1 MAKKVK
7 EKVSSTKSS
16 AMKPI
21 TGAITRVGEILGL
34 KKTKREEVVDEQKLI
49 NEIIEQ
55 NNRLRER
62 LKALSFR
69 TKKIPEEQMANEQ
82 RKVAMLILKLSD
94 YDISSMPDTREID
107 RALYDLCDELQ
118 EAYRKGD
125 SLTAHYIV
133 ETLTYGI
140 ANGHR
145 PLTANE
151 RKREDEI
158 MQKREQKVQTYLKIT
173 QATQNVYTCG
183 VSVQKNTEK
192 VQSNKSTMQS
202 QMQAIEDFKKD
213 KQHPENAKAVE
224 IIKNAGGRM
233 NKLTGAALELATMM
247 QKVVRTYKET
257 ELLTKQVSLTKTDMN
272 DYQTFISQ
280 MEITLNEPNEHA
292 KQELMEYVKGL
303 GDQLVEKVNSQVN
316 DILEKKAIVNDYFN
330 SMDSVF
336 QQPALEEY
344 VLGTLNEYEQMQRKF
359 EEDKAAFGRM
369 LEREKINQQ
378 ELEDSVDI
386 DNE

>member
-7 EKVSSTKSS
+7 EKVSSSSS
-16 AMKPI
+16 ASKPI
-21 TGAITRVGEILGL
+21 VGKITRLGELLGL
-34 KKTKREEVVDEQKLI
+34 KKTKREVVLDEQKLA
-49 NEIIEQ
+49 NEIIKE
-55 NNRLRER
+55 NDRLRER
-62 LKALSFR
+62 LKSISFR

-94 YDISSMPDTREID
+94 YDISTMPDTREID
-107 RALYDLCDELQ
+107 RALCDLCDELQ

-145 PLTANE
+145 PLTSNE
-151 RKREDEI
+151 RKREEEV

-192 VQSNKSTMQS
+192 MENNNGSMKTKMQE
-202 QMQAIEDFKKD
+202 IEDFKKD
-213 KQHPENAKAVE
+213 REHPENAKAVE
-224 IIKNAGGRM
+224 IIRNAGGRM

-247 QKVVRTYKET
+247 QGVVRTYKET
-257 ELLTKQVSLTKTDMN
+257 ELLKKQISLTKTDMN

-292 KQELMEYVKGL
+292 KHELMEFAKGL
-303 GDQLVEKVNSQVN
+303 GDQLVEKVNEQVN

-330 SMDSVF
+330 SMDAVF

-344 VLGTLNEYEQMQRKF
+344 VLGTLNEYEKMERKF

-369 LEREKINQQ
+369 LERDKIKQQ

>member
-7 EKVSSTKSS
+7 EKVSSTKSGIT
-16 AMKPI
+16 KPI
-21 TGAITRVGEILGL
+21 TGKFTQIGEILGL
-34 KKTKREEVVDEQKLI
+34 KKTKREEVADEKKLV

-55 NNRLRER
+55 NNRLREK

-69 TKKIPEEQMANEQ
+69 TKKISEEQMAKDQ
-82 RKVAMLILKLSD
+82 RNVALLILKLSD
-94 YDISSMPDTREID
+94 YDISTMPDTREID
-107 RALYDLCDELQ
+107 KALYDLCDELQ

-125 SLTAHYIV
+125 SLTAHYII

-183 VSVQKNTEK
+183 VSIQKNTEK
-192 VQSNKSTMQS
+192 VQDDKSK
-202 QMQAIEDFKKD
+202 MQAKMKEIEDFKKD
-213 KQHPENAKAVE
+213 KKHPENAKAVE

-233 NKLTGAALELATMM
+233 NKLTGPALELATMM
-247 QKVVRTYKET
+247 QAVVRIYKEA

-272 DYQTFISQ
+272 DYQTLVSQ

-292 KQELMEYVKGL
+292 KHELMEYAKDL
-303 GDQLVEKVNSQVN
+303 GDQLLEKVNEQVS
-316 DILEKKAIVNDYFN
+316 DILEKKAIINDYFN

-344 VLGTLNEYEQMQRKF
+344 VLGTLNEYEKMQRKF

-369 LEREKINQQ
+369 LANEGINEKD
-378 ELEDSVDI
+378 LEDSL
-386 DNE
+386 DNEM

>member
-7 EKVSSTKSS
+7 EKVASKST
-16 AMKPI
+16 AAKPV
-21 TGAITRVGEILGL
+21 TGTFTRIGELLGL
-34 KKTKREEVVDEQKLI
+34 KKTKREAIADEQKLI
-49 NEIIEQ
+49 NEIIDES
-55 NNRLRER
+55 NKLRDR
-62 LKALSFR
+62 LKAISFR
-69 TKKIPEEQMANEQ
+69 TKKISEEQMANDQ
-82 RKVAMLILKLSD
+82 RKVALLILKLSD
-94 YDISSMPDTREID
+94 YDISTMPDTRDID

-125 SLTAHYIV
+125 SLTAHYII

-145 PLTANE
+145 PLTSNE
-151 RKREDEI
+151 RKREDEV

-192 VQSNKSTMQS
+192 MESNDATMQGK
-202 QMQAIEDFKKD
+202 MQAIEDFKKD
-213 KQHPENAKAVE
+213 KKHPENAKAVE
-224 IIKNAGGRM
+224 IIQNAGGRM
-233 NKLTGAALELATMM
+233 NKLSGAALELASMM
-247 QKVVRTYKET
+247 QAVVRTYKET
-257 ELLTKQVSLTKTDMN
+257 ELLKKQVSLTKTDMN

-303 GDQLVEKVNSQVN
+303 GDQLVEKVNEQVN
-316 DILEKKAIVNDYFN
+316 DILEKKAIVTDYFN

-344 VLGTLNEYEQMQRKF
+344 VLGTLNEYEKMQRKF

-378 ELEDSVDI
+378 DLEDSVDI